1 MLNKRVEMLIVF
13 RFSRVTQ
20 ACFDIKN
27 NKRNLGYKCKI
38 EGECIMNKALRSL
51 LENNIIRDEK
61 QKNQDQFEAQNKVAK
76 YTLIIKA
83 I

>member
-1 MLNKRVEMLIVF
+1 MLIVF

-38 EGECIMNKALRSL
+38 EGECIMNTALRSL

-61 QKNQDQFEAQNKVAK
+61 QKN
-76 YTLIIKA
+76 
-83 I
+83 